1 MAEERQTNQGK
12 SPQLRKC
19 SMCGNEL
26 SPYSLFCRN
35 CGHPQGRPL
44 ALALLI
50 LFLVVLLALYVA
62 FTIFCACNIERFQA
76 SPPAAPSVKRLAE
89 RRHVGIWAP
98 GRPTGYESGAIP
110 DSVTGRHMP
119 TDPAERR

>member
-35 CGHPQGRPL
+35 CGHPQGRPV

-50 LFLVVLLALYVA
+50 LFLVVLLALYIA
-62 FTIFCACNIERFQA
+62 FTILCACNVERFQA
-76 SPPAAPSVKRLAE
+76 SLPAAPSVKRLAE
-89 RRHVGIWAP
+89 RRNVGSVAP

-110 DSVTGRHMP
+110 DSATGWHMP